1 MLDIK
6 EIKISQFKKNNQK
19 ELVDFCKLIYKEKEW
34 DWSYVEDLENISKY
48 YGNFGD
54 SFFIAK
60 NKENKIVGIGGLKRL
75 NKKQGLLRRLYIA
88 KKYRG
93 LGLSVLI
100 FNKITEF
107 AKKNKFDYIVLDV
120 FNGNDRA
127 QKFFEKMGFKK
138 FKQKYNSE
146 WSETN
151 SPELFS
157 FYRKKII

>member
-1 MLDIK
+1 MLNGE

-34 DWSYVEDLENISKY
+34 DWSYVEDLENTSKY
-48 YGNFGD
+48 YGDFGD

-60 NKENKIVGIGGLKRL
+60 NNENKIVGIGGLKRL
-75 NKKQGLLRRLYIA
+75 NKKQGLLRRLYVA
-88 KKYRG
+88 EEYRG

-100 FNKITEF
+100 FNKIIEF
-107 AKKNKFDYIVLDV
+107 AQKNKFDYIVLDV
-120 FNGNDRA
+120 FNGNIRA

-151 SPELFS
+151 NPELFG